1 MATFS
6 LFNRFHRKIKSF
18 FGGYIEHNH
27 IDYQRLL
34 VYEEAWDR
42 EQELEPLRQF
52 LRDQTAKTWEKQ
64 IARAEK
70 QKGRS
75 MDR

>member
-34 VYEEAWDR
+34 VYVLKFR
-42 EQELEPLRQF
+42 
-52 LRDQTAKTWEKQ
+52 K
-64 IARAEK
+64 
-70 QKGRS
+70 
-75 MDR
+75 

>member
-27 IDYQRLL
+27 IDYQR
-34 VYEEAWDR
+34 
-42 EQELEPLRQF
+42 PISICI
-52 LRDQTAKTWEKQ
+52 LRDNDVSTYIFHLIQ
-64 IARAEK
+64 
-70 QKGRS
+70 GV
-75 MDR
+75 